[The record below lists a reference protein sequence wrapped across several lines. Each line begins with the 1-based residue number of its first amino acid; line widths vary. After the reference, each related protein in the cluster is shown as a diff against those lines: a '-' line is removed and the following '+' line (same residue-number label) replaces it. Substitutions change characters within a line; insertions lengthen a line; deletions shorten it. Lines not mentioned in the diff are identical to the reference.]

1 MPLPLL
7 PVALLLAL
15 VAAACAHG
23 EANSRL
29 VTVEPLTPAPSVV
42 LGGKPAAPPS
52 PAASPTP
59 PPGVASADGVPTP
72 SPAVPATGAAG
83 PSPTP
88 APVLASDGSV
98 APASGRWI
106 EVDVTTFTVRLM
118 DGATVL
124 REFSPVAVGAQV
136 DTGEYLST
144 QTGLFHV
151 HTKVEGLAYDA
162 PFDTYISHWIGFDA
176 EKANG
181 FHSLLKD
188 ANGNVVDAST
198 GRVSNG
204 CIRVA
209 EIEEV
214 YAFAEIGMPVWVH
227 W

>member
-1 MPLPLL
+1 M
-7 PVALLLAL
+7 
-15 VAAACAHG
+15 
-23 EANSRL
+23 
-29 VTVEPLTPAPSVV
+29 
-42 LGGKPAAPPS
+42 LGGKPAMPP
-52 PAASPTP
+52 ASPTLP
-59 PPGVASADGVPTP
+59 AVATPTP
-72 SPAVPATGAAG
+72 GPEDDGALSSGPDAETAAEPTAPAAPA
-83 PSPTP
+83 
-88 APVLASDGSV
+88 LASDGSV

-151 HTKVEGLAYDA
+151 HTKIEGLAYDA